1 MSERNNENIDSRNL
15 SQIVETDPAES
26 KNKHIRSAL
35 RKRKGRL
42 NAQAYEEDQEAILSS
57 PLLTSTPKTVSRSLV
72 RLYPYLIVVDNFL
85 SVITWSNDNI
95 FVNVFGIFTFTV
107 CVLYFGTITKYFGHL
122 MIVGIIWAYLLI
134 DKHVQETMASCP
146 SLDDIIHVMD
156 RVSMKSSAVLS
167 PITILSAQDVRRLLF
182 TVAFLSPIYIF
193 LTMFVLP
200 PNYLMLAGGLYVLTY
215 HSKLIRRM
223 RRYMWKFRIVRLLVF
238 FVTGLDLGGPDNNRR
253 LFASVNKKIR
263 SFVWNEVGN
272 TSSTKKT
279 VLFKVALF
287 ENQRRWLGI
296 GWTSTMLSY
305 ERASWTDEFLNS
317 SPSPDMFTLPE
328 KQSGMA
334 WEWHDKDWMLDL
346 TNDGAIQLP
355 ASATKTKFKPGADE
369 GFIYCDNT
377 WNNPSA
383 TDTYKKYTRIRR
395 WVRTATV
402 TTTYDNEP
410 NVEKVSMNTLAPK
423 SEDND
428 KGRKRKVSFS
438 AANEVHIIPSSSNG
452 KLIEMSDIAMDGS
465 L

>member
-1 MSERNNENIDSRNL
+1 MSEINNENSDSN
-15 SQIVETDPAES
+15 QIIVAGPAQS

-42 NAQAYEEDQEAILSS
+42 STQAYEEDQEAILSS

-85 SVITWSNDNI
+85 SIITWSNDNI
-95 FVNVFGIFTFTV
+95 STNLFGIIIFMV
-107 CVLYFGTITKYFGHL
+107 CVIYFGFITKYFGHL
-122 MIVGIIWAYLLI
+122 MIVGIIWVYLLI
-134 DKHVQETMASCP
+134 DRHVQETMASCP

-182 TVAFLSPIYIF
+182 TIAFLSPVYIF
-193 LTMFVLP
+193 LTMFVLS
-200 PNYLMLAGGLYVLTY
+200 PNYLMLMGGLYILTY

-223 RRYMWKFRIVRLLVF
+223 RRYLWKFRIVRLLVF
-238 FVTGLDLGGPDNNRR
+238 FITDLDLGGPDNNRR

-272 TSSTKKT
+272 TSNTKKT

-305 ERASWTDEFLNS
+305 ERASWTDEFLNT
-317 SPSPDMFTLPE
+317 SPSPEMFTLPE

-346 TNDGAIQLP
+346 TNDGAIQVS
-355 ASATKTKFKPGADE
+355 ASTAKTKVKPGADE
-369 GFIYCDNT
+369 GFTYYDNT

-383 TDTYKKYTRIRR
+383 TDTYKKYTRRRR
-395 WVRTATV
+395 WIRTATV
-402 TTTYDNEP
+402 TTTYDDEP
-410 NVEKVSMNTLAPK
+410 TVEKASIISHISK
-423 SEDND
+423 SEDN

-438 AANEVHIIPSSSNG
+438 TSNEVHIIPSSNNS
-452 KLIEMSDIAMDGS
+452 KLIEMCDIAMES
-465 L
+465 SP

>member
-1 MSERNNENIDSRNL
+1 MSEKGDENSDSN
-15 SQIVETDPAES
+15 QILAAELAES

-42 NAQAYEEDQEAILSS
+42 TARAYEEDQESILSS

-85 SVITWSNDNI
+85 SIITWSNDNVPANLFTI
-95 FVNVFGIFTFTV
+95 FIFTI
-107 CVLYFGTITKYFGHL
+107 CVLYFGFITKYFGHL
-122 MIVGIIWAYLLI
+122 MIVGIIWVYLLI

-182 TVAFLSPIYIF
+182 TIAFLSPVYIF
-193 LTMFVLP
+193 LTMFVLS
-200 PNYLMLAGGLYVLTY
+200 PNYLMLMGGLYVLTY

-223 RRYMWKFRIVRLLVF
+223 RKYLWKFRIVRLLF
-238 FVTGLDLGGPDNNRR
+238 FFITGLDLGGPDNNRR

-272 TSSTKKT
+272 TSNAKKT

-305 ERASWTDEFLNS
+305 ERASWTDEFMNT
-317 SPSPDMFTLPE
+317 SPSLEMFTLPE
-328 KQSGMA
+328 KQSGMT
-334 WEWHDKDWMLDL
+334 WEWNDKDWMLDL
-346 TNDGAIQLP
+346 TNDGAIQLST
-355 ASATKTKFKPGADE
+355 SATKTKVKPGADE
-369 GFIYCDNT
+369 GFIYYDNT
-377 WNNPSA
+377 WNNPSS
-383 TDTYKKYTRIRR
+383 TDAYKKYTRRRR
-395 WVRTATV
+395 WIRTATV
-402 TTTYDNEP
+402 TTTHDDEP
-410 NVEKVSMNTLAPK
+410 NVEKASISTHVSK
-423 SEDND
+423 SGEN
-428 KGRKRKVSFS
+428 GVNRNRKVSFS
-438 AANEVHIIPSSSNG
+438 MANEVHIIPSSDKSQ
-452 KLIEMSDIAMDGS
+452 LIEMSDIAMENS